1 MRQTAISR
9 TTDPRLVRSTSV
21 GLAILT
27 TAIIGTLV
35 AHSASSSAPSLGSG
49 YPSGGQQLRTPQS
62 GSSAPESA
70 PGFAEPRGA
79 RWAAPTEPDVGLTEE
94 DGVLP
99 DGVTV
104 FDDEYPG
111 IANLDPGLLR
121 ELRAAARAAGDGI
134 TFTVNSG
141 WRSPAYQDRLLRAA
155 VSRYGSERAAE
166 RWVATADTSP
176 HVAGKAVDIG
186 SGAAIAW
193 LSKRGVRYGL
203 CQIYRNEPWHFELRV
218 NAVAR
223 GCPSMYADPTHDP
236 RMG

>member
-1 MRQTAISR
+1 MDR
-9 TTDPRLVRSTSV
+9 RLVSSTSA
-21 GLAILT
+21 GFAIVI
-27 TAIIGTLV
+27 AAMIGTLI
-35 AHSASSSAPSLGSG
+35 AHSASTSGPSLGIG
-49 YPSGGQQLRTPQS
+49 YPSGNQQLRTPQS
-62 GSSAPESA
+62 GSSAP
-70 PGFAEPRGA
+70 GFQEPRGG
-79 RWAAPTEPDVGLTEE
+79 RGGAPTEADAGLTEE

-111 IANLDPGLLR
+111 IANLNPGLVR
-121 ELRAAARAAGDGI
+121 ALRAAARAAGDGV

-141 WRSPAYQDRLLRAA
+141 WRSPAYQDQLLQAA
-155 VSRYGSERAAE
+155 VSRYGSERDAE

-193 LSKRGVRYGL
+193 LSKRGARYGL